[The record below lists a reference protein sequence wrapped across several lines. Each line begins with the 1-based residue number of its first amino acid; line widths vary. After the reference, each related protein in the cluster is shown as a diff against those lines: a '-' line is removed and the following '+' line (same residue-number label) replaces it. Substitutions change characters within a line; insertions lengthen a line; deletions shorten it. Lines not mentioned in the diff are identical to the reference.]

1 MDVSQCAANPD
12 VQKLVLNSTSPVV
25 QQLIYQS
32 AVTQGVIAQ
41 YEAGIATL
49 TEACEANV
57 EWALEIA
64 VQYGGSSI
72 FIGIAWSFCA
82 LGTAVSVWRAYTKS
96 SLRANLLAL
105 VMAVTIADCANITWA
120 RSSDPRVV
128 YGDHI
133 WTYASMLT
141 VFPFFRNSVLLI
153 ASALR
158 YQVVL
163 TNAKHRRMLV
173 AASVF
178 IGVASTAVQYALAF
192 TSFAKNGATSASTA
206 FWITTIIQPIAYSV
220 FGLATFTMAVSFC
233 CVLAAGEENSC
244 KLTIC
249 LFSFQQLRKNR
260 KGITATSASGLKMRN
275 LEFVN
280 NVLGFTIFGSCIIV
294 IAMAFGENQQTGYY
308 TSPVMVAGC
317 AIWAAGEN
325 LFEIIAQLKTTTEAA
340 SISSHGRKEA
350 SASMKQSA
358 MKLAQTS
365 AQGFQA
371 SAQGLP

>member
-1 MDVSQCAANPD
+1 MDVTQCAANPD
-12 VQKLVLNSTSPVV
+12 VQKLVLNSTSPIV
-25 QQLIYQS
+25 QNLILQS

-41 YEAGIATL
+41 YEAGIAAL

-72 FIGIAWSFCA
+72 FIGIAWTFCA

-105 VMAVTIADCANITWA
+105 VMAVTIADIANITWA
-120 RSSDPRVV
+120 RSSDPRVI
-128 YGDHI
+128 YGNHI

-141 VFPFFRNSVLLI
+141 VFPFFRNSVLLV

-163 TNAKHRRMLV
+163 TNVKHRRMLV

-178 IGVASTAVQYALAF
+178 IGVASTGVQYALAF

-220 FGLATFTMAVSFC
+220 FGLTTFTMA
-233 CVLAAGEENSC
+233 
-244 KLTIC
+244 
-249 LFSFQQLRKNR
+249 LRKNR
-260 KGITATSASGLKMRN
+260 KGITPTSASGLKMRN

-280 NVLGFTIFGSCIIV
+280 NGLGFMMFGICVIV

-308 TSPVMVAGC
+308 TSPVMVAAC

-340 SISSHGRKEA
+340 SISSHGRRDV
-350 SASMKQSA
+350 SGSLKQSA
-358 MKLAQTS
+358 MKLTQPS
-365 AQGFQA
+365 AQAFQA